1 MQAKKQT
8 AAATHAAIAVFP
20 PAGGTLK
27 LQPFCPPVNYH
38 RLMSDYILSSRWF
51 SGA

>member
-1 MQAKKQT
+1 
-8 AAATHAAIAVFP
+8 
-20 PAGGTLK
+20 LK